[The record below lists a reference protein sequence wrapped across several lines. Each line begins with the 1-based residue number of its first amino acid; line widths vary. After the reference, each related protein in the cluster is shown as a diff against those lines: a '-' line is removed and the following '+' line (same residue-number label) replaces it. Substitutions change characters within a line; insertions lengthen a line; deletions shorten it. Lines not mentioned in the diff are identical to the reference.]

1 MKQFIHYG
9 KQNITKNDI
18 LAVVKTLKSNY
29 LTTGPS
35 SILFENNFKRK
46 INDCVKYFVRPG
58 F

>member
-1 MKQFIHYG
+1 MKKFIPYG

-46 INDCVKYFVRPG
+46 IFIAW
-58 F
+58 